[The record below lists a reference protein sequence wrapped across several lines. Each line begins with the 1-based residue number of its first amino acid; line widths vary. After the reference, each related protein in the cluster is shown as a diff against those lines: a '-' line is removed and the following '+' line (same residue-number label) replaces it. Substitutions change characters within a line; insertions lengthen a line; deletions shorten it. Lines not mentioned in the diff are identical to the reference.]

1 MRNMLDYYQDKQ
13 QLLSSSHLTVS
24 QNIELRTLLNDCNRM
39 ACSGN
44 LVGWRWK
51 LDAIERELNYDLV
64 RLDKD
69 KNNLNAFTNR
79 LSQNAKIL
87 KALNKRNRERFYE
100 LLSEREKILRE
111 LQEKCGKGTKRQ
123 FEESDDDDE

>member
-1 MRNMLDYYQDKQ
+1 
-13 QLLSSSHLTVS
+13 
-24 QNIELRTLLNDCNRM
+24 M